1 MEKKYKKM
9 RSPDGEISVTDLPKS
24 LHAVKFKYNNFLES
38 KYGWISAR
46 EKEEMEEE
54 EVEDFLKL
62 GLATH
67 SLLQNIVDKLARKR
81 LKNALVTNG
90 SHYSDQTQE
99 IKNLASLYAVEI
111 VEKGLVG
118 RLEEVW
124 GTEVPVFFNEYQKRK
139 IDLVGI
145 HEGKLTIIDYKTS
158 KGTFNGEHDAYDQV
172 IEYKVLHDLYAK
184 RKVEK
189 TIVMICDKDGY
200 REIVNDNLDKT
211 MKPKYEEA
219 KKYLLEQK
227 KTYHDLLLDI
237 DFKLDNLEA
246 HI

>member
-90 SHYSDQTQE
+90 SH
-99 IKNLASLYAVEI
+99 
-111 VEKGLVG
+111 
-118 RLEEVW
+118 
-124 GTEVPVFFNEYQKRK
+124 
-139 IDLVGI
+139 
-145 HEGKLTIIDYKTS
+145 
-158 KGTFNGEHDAYDQV
+158 
-172 IEYKVLHDLYAK
+172 
-184 RKVEK
+184 
-189 TIVMICDKDGY
+189 
-200 REIVNDNLDKT
+200 
-211 MKPKYEEA
+211 
-219 KKYLLEQK
+219 
-227 KTYHDLLLDI
+227 
-237 DFKLDNLEA
+237 
-246 HI
+246 

>member
-54 EVEDFLKL
+54 VEDFLKL

-81 LKNALVTNG
+81 LQRALVTNG
-90 SHYSDQTQE
+90 SHYSDKTE
-99 IKNLASLYAVEI
+99 KIKNLASLYAVEI

-124 GTEVPVFFNEYQKRK
+124 GTEVSVFLDDYHKRK

-158 KGTFNGEHDAYDQV
+158 MGTFNGEHDAYDQV
-172 IEYKVLHDLYAK
+172 REYKVLHDLYSK

-189 TIVMICDKDGY
+189 TIIMICDKDGY

-211 MKPKYEEA
+211 MKPKLDDI
-219 KKYLLEQK
+219 KKHLLERK
-227 KTYHDLLLDI
+227 KIYHDLLLDI
-237 DFKLDNLEA
+237 DFKLDNLET